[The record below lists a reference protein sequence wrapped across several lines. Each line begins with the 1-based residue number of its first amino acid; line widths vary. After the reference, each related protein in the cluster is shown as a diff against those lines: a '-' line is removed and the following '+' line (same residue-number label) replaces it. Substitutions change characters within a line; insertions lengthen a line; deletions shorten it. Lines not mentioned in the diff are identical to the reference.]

1 MISSNKL
8 EQYKAQKISDVKV
21 EDLKDI
27 SSVCINQE
35 KPVVERVLSFMGQI
49 GNPYLF
55 KVGDTPVKVS
65 FTANAPTL
73 QQSMKAILI
82 KNSR

>member
-8 EQYKAQKISDVKV
+8 EQYKSQKISDVKV

-27 SSVCINQE
+27 SSVCINQD
-35 KPVVERVLSFMGQI
+35 KPIAERVLSFMLQI

-65 FTANAPTL
+65 FVSDAPTL
-73 QQSMKAILI
+73 QESMKAILT